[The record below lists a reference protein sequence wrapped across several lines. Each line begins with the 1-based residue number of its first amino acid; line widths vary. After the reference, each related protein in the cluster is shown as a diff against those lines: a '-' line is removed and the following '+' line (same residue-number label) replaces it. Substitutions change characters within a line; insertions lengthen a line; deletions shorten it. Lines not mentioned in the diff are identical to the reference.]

1 MLPKYAKVDA
11 HKPDRATIGAAARM
25 LRQGALVVFPT
36 ETVYGLGA
44 AATND
49 EAVGRVFDVKGRPR
63 TNPLIVHVARIAQA
77 QALAEGWSD
86 DVDRLAHAFWP
97 GPLTLVVPR
106 SRRVSDLVTGG
117 VDSVALRIPSH
128 PVARELLILAAI
140 PIVAPSA
147 NRYQH
152 VSPTTAQHVIDDLGD
167 RVDLVLDGGPTP
179 IGIES
184 TVVSLLADGPR
195 ILRMGSITPD
205 VIATVV
211 PRVQWEPVL
220 DDAPIIEPA
229 VKRSPGQVRR
239 HYAPS
244 ARIELVGQVQSMF
257 IDGDD
262 KVGWLVRGPEPGEKR
277 LGTTLVIVLPDD
289 PARYAAALYAALHRF
304 DAEGCTRVLVEKPP
318 TGVRWDAVRDR
329 LLRASMPPE

>member
-1 MLPKYAKVDA
+1 MPPKYAKVDA
-11 HKPDRATIGAAARM
+11 QKPDRATLGAAARL
-25 LRQGALVVFPT
+25 LRDGALVVFPT

-44 AATND
+44 SATND
-49 EAVGRVFDVKGRPR
+49 EAVARVFAVKERPR
-63 TNPLIVHVARIAQA
+63 NNPLIVHVARIAQA

-117 VDSVALRIPSH
+117 VDSVAIRIPAH

-147 NRYQH
+147 NRYQR

-167 RVDLVLDGGPTP
+167 RVDLILDGGPTP
-179 IGIES
+179 LGIES

-195 ILRMGSITPD
+195 VLRMGSISAEE
-205 VIATVV
+205 IATVV
-211 PRVQWEPVL
+211 PDVQWAPVR
-220 DDAPIIEPA
+220 DDAPIVEPD

-239 HYAPS
+239 HYAPR
-244 ARIELVGQVQSMF
+244 ARIELVGQIQSMF
-257 IDGDD
+257 IDGGET
-262 KVGWLVRGPEPGEKR
+262 VGWLVRGAEPGEKR
-277 LGTTLVIVLPDD
+277 LGSTLVIVLPDD
-289 PARYAAALYAALHRF
+289 AARYAAALYAALHRF
-304 DAEGCTRVLVEKPP
+304 DAEGCTRVLVEKLPADP
-318 TGVRWDAVRDR
+318 RWDAVRDR
-329 LLRASMPPE
+329 LMRASMPPE

>member
-1 MLPKYAKVDA
+1 MPPKYAKVDA
-11 HKPDRATIGAAARM
+11 QKPDRATLGAAARM

-44 AATND
+44 AASND
-49 EAVGRVFDVKGRPR
+49 EAVARVFDVKGRPR
-63 TNPLIVHVARIAQA
+63 SNPLIVHVARIAQA
-77 QALAEGWSD
+77 QALADGWSD

-106 SRRVSDLVTGG
+106 SKRVSDLVTGG

-147 NRYQH
+147 NRYQR
-152 VSPTTAQHVIDDLGD
+152 VSPTTAQHALDDLGD
-167 RVDLVLDGGPTP
+167 AVDLVLDGGPTP

-205 VIATVV
+205 EIATVV
-211 PRVQWEPVL
+211 PEVQWTRVT
-220 DDAPIIEPA
+220 DDAPVEPA

-239 HYAPS
+239 HYAPR
-244 ARIELVGQVQSMF
+244 ARIELVGQIQSMF
-257 IDGDD
+257 IDGGDT
-262 KVGWLVRGPEPGEKR
+262 VGWLVRGPEPGEKR
-277 LGTTLVIVLPDD
+277 LGSTLVIVLPDD

-318 TGVRWDAVRDR
+318 PGVRWDAVRDR